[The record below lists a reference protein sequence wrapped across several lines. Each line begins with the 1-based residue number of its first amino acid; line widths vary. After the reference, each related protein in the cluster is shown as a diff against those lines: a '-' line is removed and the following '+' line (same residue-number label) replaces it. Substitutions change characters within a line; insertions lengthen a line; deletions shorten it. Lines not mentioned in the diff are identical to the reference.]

1 MNRLAVTLILV
12 LLLSVAPDILSS
24 ETQTPALTPVEDDA
38 VGILAAEVARLGWV
52 VYSAR
57 SEQGDWDIFCCRP
70 NGTDIRN
77 LTRTPQSTEFS
88 PQVSRDGRQTPLPP
102 PAARRDDRQQSA
114 RRTRRTGD
122 RRQRRLAPAGA
133 GRAGRPTRGP
143 VGVPTASRSPACPS
157 KASPSSIWPRGRK
170 SGVCRARASFSS

>member
-88 PQVSRDGRQTPLPP
+88 PQVSRDGQQTPLPP
-102 PAARRDDRQQSA
+102 AAARRDDRQQSA
-114 RRTRRTGD
+114 RRARRTGD
-122 RRQRRLAPAGA
+122 RGQRRLAPAGA
-133 GRAGRPTRGP
+133 GRAGSLHVGQLESRRPADRVP
-143 VGVPTASRSPACPS
+143 VDQRRLLRRSGHAQGSPA
-157 KASPSSIWPRGRK
+157 SPAQGLLP
-170 SGVCRARASFSS
+170 AD